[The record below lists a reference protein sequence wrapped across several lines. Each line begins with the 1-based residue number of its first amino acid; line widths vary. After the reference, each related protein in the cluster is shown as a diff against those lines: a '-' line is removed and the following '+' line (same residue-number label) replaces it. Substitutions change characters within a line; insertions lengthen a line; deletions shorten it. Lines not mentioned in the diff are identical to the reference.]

1 MKRALTLAVA
11 VLGAGFGA
19 CSSSE
24 VVSPEAQAVSGAFV
38 SVSVESGG
46 FCQKRLEPCATVTV
60 VKPSPP
66 QIVFGLYGR
75 EGVAKPLSEL
85 ELSRV
90 TAVVDS
96 LAFRRLMAGMRE
108 QCHHVPDAGVS
119 LAFATDRWMGRD
131 DSAAGCIVRE
141 DGSHPYRSLY
151 RVVTELQV
159 RHFGEPPPPEGI
171 SACLINRG
179 DGEVC
184 ETHVPRECAMV
195 GGVVRD
201 DLKCID
207 GRRFPDGDAGPPG

>member
-1 MKRALTLAVA
+1 MKTALTLAIA
-11 VLGAGFGA
+11 ALGA

-24 VVSPEAQAVSGAFV
+24 GLSPEAQAVGGAFV
-38 SVSVESGG
+38 SVSVGSGG

-66 QIVFGLYGR
+66 QIVHGLYGR

-108 QCHHVPDAGVS
+108 QCHHIPDSGIS
-119 LAFATDRWMGRD
+119 LAFVTDRWMGRD
-131 DSAAGCIVRE
+131 DTAAGCIVGE
-141 DGSHPYRSLY
+141 DTGSHPYRSLY

-159 RHFGEPPPPEGI
+159 RHFGEPPPAEGI
-171 SACLINRG
+171 SACLINQG
-179 DGEVC
+179 DGEIC
-184 ETHVPRECAMV
+184 ETYVPSECAVV
-195 GGVVRD
+195 GGVVRH

-207 GRRFPDGDAGPPG
+207 GRRFPDGDGGPPG